1 MRYDTNTHTQAH
13 TQRGSFKSPRWCKQ
27 SCKAAPIRKK
37 KKTTLFA
44 YIMVETQTNADEK
57 KQLSRMVKREREE
70 KKKQVREMEGVKG
83 RRRGVHICTPQCTP
97 AFIRK
102 LRTSHSRGI
111 CTALDSTTGTSV
123 TAKKGKDTLFRFFF
137 FFARELTL
145 TPRISLFEK
154 YNLRL
159 CPPPSARS

>member
-1 MRYDTNTHTQAH
+1 
-13 TQRGSFKSPRWCKQ
+13 
-27 SCKAAPIRKK
+27 
-37 KKTTLFA
+37 
-44 YIMVETQTNADEK
+44 
-57 KQLSRMVKREREE
+57 
-70 KKKQVREMEGVKG
+70 MEGGKG

-159 CPPPSARS
+159 CPPPPRVLDTRLECGDEKKKKEGRKDPMSATAQERVAECDGALG

>member
-1 MRYDTNTHTQAH
+1 
-13 TQRGSFKSPRWCKQ
+13 
-27 SCKAAPIRKK
+27 
-37 KKTTLFA
+37 
-44 YIMVETQTNADEK
+44 MVETQTNADEK

-102 LRTSHSRGI
+102 LRTSHSRGM

-123 TAKKGKDTLFRFFF
+123 TAKKRKDTLFRFFF